1 MMKKKLIAALLAA
14 TVAAGTMPSA
24 GALLDGFT
32 ASRTYSNQ
40 FTDVPTNAWYY
51 NSVKSAYNLGLVNG
65 SSATTYSPNK
75 EVTIAELYAMASRIH
90 ATYYGNEIQPV
101 DGAWFAPYVEYSQEY
116 LDTGSHDNAYS
127 YSDGVLVANLP
138 AARWYFACILYAAV
152 DPSEFNQLNHVLS
165 GSIEDI
171 DAMEN
176 EEVRDCI
183 YTLYNAGILTGSDAY
198 GTFHPN
204 DGITRAEVAA
214 IMARIIDPS
223 QRKTFTL
230 KDKPKFALNGYAGS
244 YFTSLGDPNR
254 SWMGYTLN
262 ISSINSNGI
271 YFTFQYD
278 KSGHAVGFTTQ
289 KATFT
294 SATTA
299 TANGTTYYADQPAKK
314 IAVKYYFTF
323 SDYNINLK
331 IYQNGSV
338 MYNIDFDCNGTV
350 G

>member
-14 TVAAGTMPSA
+14 TIAAGTMPSA

-51 NSVKSAYNLGLVNG
+51 QSVKSAYELGLVNG
-65 SSATTYSPNK
+65 SSANTYSPNK
-75 EVTIAELYAMASRIH
+75 EVTVAELYAMASRIH
-90 ATYYGNEIQPV
+90 AAYYGNEIQPV

-116 LDTGSHDNAYS
+116 LDGDSHDNAYS

-152 DPSEFNQLNHVLS
+152 DPGEFNQLNHVLS

-171 DAMEN
+171 DVIEN

-198 GTFHPN
+198 GTFHPD

-214 IMARIIDPS
+214 IMARIIDPD

-230 KDKPKFALNGYAGS
+230 QEKPVNTGLANYVGEWYFNDWPNSGLEIIKNGNDY
-244 YFTSLGDPNR
+244 YLSLGIVQG
-254 SWMGYTLN
+254 MGYRTNGTLDPVKLV
-262 ISSINSNGI
+262 SKGTYYESLRFDTRG
-271 YFTFQYD
+271 
-278 KSGHAVGFTTQ
+278 G
-289 KATFT
+289 
-294 SATTA
+294 A
-299 TANGTTYYADQPAKK
+299 TAIAKIRPEGNQLVVSCTEYGTSSLSLNMSGRYC
-314 IAVKYYFTF
+314 
-323 SDYNINLK
+323 SRR
-331 IYQNGSV
+331 
-338 MYNIDFDCNGTV
+338 
-350 G
+350 